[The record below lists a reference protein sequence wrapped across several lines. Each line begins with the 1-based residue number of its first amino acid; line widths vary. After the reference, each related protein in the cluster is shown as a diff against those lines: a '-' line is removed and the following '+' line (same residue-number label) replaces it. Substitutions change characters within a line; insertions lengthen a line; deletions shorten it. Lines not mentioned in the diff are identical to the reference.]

1 MLLARKVGVRV
12 CINLSSI
19 RTPKPLCTAFKT
31 GGVNAGLGY
40 IVMAAQP
47 EDNQQLLA
55 LPDQSPWRAGFGE
68 GGRLEPLCTSLVEAE
83 KEGEEGPASLVLCPP
98 VSQ

>member
-1 MLLARKVGVRV
+1 MLGSVSPWVQSEHRNHSVR
-12 CINLSSI
+12 
-19 RTPKPLCTAFKT
+19 PLKR
-31 GGVNAGLGY
+31 GINAGLGY
-40 IVMAAQP
+40 IVMAARP

-55 LPDQSPWRAGFGE
+55 RPDQSPWRAGFGE
-68 GGRLEPLCTSLVEAE
+68 GGRLEPLCTSLVGAE